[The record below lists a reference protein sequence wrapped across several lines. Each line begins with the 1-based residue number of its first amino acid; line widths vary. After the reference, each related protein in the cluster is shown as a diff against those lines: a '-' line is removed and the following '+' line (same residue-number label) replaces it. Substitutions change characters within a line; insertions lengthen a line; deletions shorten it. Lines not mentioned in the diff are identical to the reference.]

1 MDRAPHV
8 KRVIA
13 CVLTGTALAV
23 VASTASPARATP
35 PAGTV
40 VVAQPSDATSMD
52 PAISR
57 DVPTRNILRH
67 LYDPLLQRL
76 GASQEKDA
84 NGPTNF
90 KPILALRWKRTT
102 PVTWRFWLRPNVK
115 FTDGGAFN
123 AASVVYNMDRL
134 LGKVDGTPPGLAVLN
149 SFSTLV
155 GAREVSNYV
164 VDITTVAP
172 DPLILGRLA
181 NFPLVS
187 DHVTAP
193 SLASQPSGT
202 GPYSLG
208 TWDRNNQVVL
218 NAKANYFLGKAK
230 ISTVIFRPIADPAA
244 RLAALQAGDVDLI
257 TNVTPDQVATV
268 QNSKVAT
275 VRVVDSTR
283 EGVFCLDAINNP
295 VLGKTQVRQAINYAV
310 DINTIIKQVLHGYA
324 TRTATLVPSF
334 FSGYDPKVKP
344 YTYNPTRAKQ
354 LLAAAGYPDGFTMR
368 LMAPTNFGL
377 DVPQAIAGYLAN
389 VGIMVNIEP
398 MDFPSFVRATQNG
411 HKLDDSCYASLTN
424 PLFDPN
430 PELDTLVKSGS
441 NALSWYA
448 NATMDGLITAANR
461 TVNQAVRNKILS
473 RIQVMM
479 KDEATHLYLYNLKN
493 LYGVSKRLNWSARAD
508 ELVFMYDASLKK

>member
-1 MDRAPHV
+1 MHRVPHV
-8 KRVIA
+8 KPVA
-13 CVLTGTALAV
+13 YAVALTALAA
-23 VASTASPARATP
+23 VAATASPARATP
-35 PAGTV
+35 PPGTV

-67 LYDPLLQRL
+67 LYDPLFQRL
-76 GASQEKDA
+76 GTSQEKDA
-84 NGPTNF
+84 NGPANF
-90 KPILALRWKRTT
+90 KPVLALRWKRTT
-102 PVTWRFWLRPNVK
+102 PVTWRFWLRHNVK
-115 FTDGGAFN
+115 FVDGGPFT
-123 AASVVYNMDRL
+123 AASVVYNMNRL

-149 SFSTLV
+149 SFSTLT
-155 GAREVSNYV
+155 GANAVSNYV
-164 VDITTVAP
+164 VDISTAAP

-181 NFPLVS
+181 NFALVS
-187 DHVTAP
+187 DHVASTT
-193 SLASQPSGT
+193 LAAQPDGT

-218 NAKANYFLGKAK
+218 NAKSDYFLGKPK
-230 ISTVIFRPIADPAA
+230 ISTVVFRPIPDPAA
-244 RLAALQAGDVDLI
+244 RVAALQAGDVDLI

-268 QNSKVAT
+268 QASKVAGIQI
-275 VRVVDSTR
+275 VNSTR
-283 EGVFCLDAINNP
+283 EGVFCLDSLDNP
-295 VLGKTQVRQAINYAV
+295 ILAKKAVRQAINYAV
-310 DINTIIKQVLHGYA
+310 DINTIVKQVLHGYA

-334 FSGYDPKVKP
+334 FSGFDPKVKP
-344 YTYNPTRAKQ
+344 YPYNPARAKQ
-354 LLAAAGYPDGFTMR
+354 LLASAGYPDGFTMR

-389 VGIMVNIEP
+389 VGIKVNIEP

-424 PLFDPN
+424 PLFDPG
-430 PELDTLVKSGS
+430 PGLDTLVKSGG

-448 NATMDGLITAANR
+448 NATMDGLIISANR

-493 LYGVSKRLNWSARAD
+493 LYGVSKRLKWTARPD
-508 ELVFMYDASLKK
+508 ELIFMYDASLKT